1 MSKIVITSVGVCHST
16 GMSLDSFSSY
26 FQAGKGIESSPF
38 LVKGTKLEQE
48 LSKYMEY
55 GQSRRLDR
63 FSKMALVAALSCS
76 RSLKSLSDHYKN
88 ELGVVINTN
97 LGALNSSEEFIKG
110 ALENGIKNASP
121 LIFPFTVPNAA
132 SGVVTIQLGIR
143 GFNTTISGY
152 NPVGYAYDLLKLE
165 KGKGFFVG
173 GIEEYSRQLLKIK
186 NVDNP
191 FYSHLL
197 SEGAGFLF
205 MTTDDFAREN
215 GMDVLF
221 TVDQFNTACNIN
233 NQYTIDNSEG
243 IEESTIVNVLQD
255 ICKNDQKKLADTQ
268 LIVSSFLPDD
278 PLATIEKRAISQILP
293 HALPPVIYPKSWLGE
308 TFGATSTLNTITGYC
323 ISHSESK
330 EGKTLICNYD
340 IGGNYSCL
348 TIKS

>member
-1 MSKIVITSVGVCHST
+1 MSEIVITSIGVCHSA
-16 GMSLDSFSSY
+16 GMNLDSFSSY
-26 FQAGKGIESSPF
+26 LQAGNRTESSPL
-38 LVKGTKLEQE
+38 LVEEAELEQE

-63 FSKMALVAALSCS
+63 FSKMAVVAALSCS
-76 RSLKSLSDHYKN
+76 RGLDSILEDHKN

-97 LGALNSSEEFIKG
+97 LGALNSSEIFIKG

-132 SGVVTIQLGIR
+132 SGVVTIRLGIR

-152 NPVGYAYDLLKLE
+152 NPIGYAYDLLKLK

-186 NVDNP
+186 KVDNP
-191 FYSHLL
+191 FYSHSL
-197 SEGAGFLF
+197 SEGAGILF

-221 TVDQFNTACNIN
+221 TIDQFSSACNIN
-233 NQYTIDNSEG
+233 NQYTMDNSES
-243 IEESTIVNVLQD
+243 IEESTILNVLQD
-255 ICKNDQKKLADTQ
+255 IYKNDREKLVDTQ

-278 PLATIEKRAISQILP
+278 PLAAREKNAISQIIS
-293 HALPPVIYPKSWLGE
+293 HDLPPIIYPKSWLGE
-308 TFGATSTLNTITGYC
+308 TFGASSTLSTITGYC
-323 ISHSESK
+323 ISHADSK

-348 TIKS
+348 TIKK